1 MGFSILPTNIGGVSL
16 SSIGGPLASLLAPTN
31 QIQNLVFP
39 SDLGSNPAMG
49 HAVIISAHDYT
60 SKLGDDLK
68 GLINKTISDVTN
80 SDVSKFETLFNFGKT
95 TLETLGEAT
104 QAANYAPVEQKTP
117 LATVSLFMPETVN
130 MSYNSSYSE
139 VSITEELGLAGF
151 AGNAFSDASKFGL
164 KGAVTPYGIAAGAK
178 ALNKAS
184 QALGG
189 TGQIG
194 NLAAQGAGVFVNP
207 QMQLLYRGIG
217 LRTFQLEFTLT
228 PKSAAEAKVA
238 KDICDTLTF
247 YSLPGISGSQV
258 GGSGQFLTP
267 PQIFKVQFKFLGQNS
282 ITGKL
287 SSIINSALTTSGLGF
302 LTQSANPSGVISSAA
317 AAKTYTVGNCVL
329 EDVSVDYAPNGW
341 AAYNDGY
348 PVQTR
353 LTLQFKET
361 TMITKDAIKNQAV
374 QDNYN
379 NAQTAQI
386 YGTNNGS
393 EQTAMLNAQ
402 DAEFR

>member
-1 MGFSILPTNIGGVSL
+1 M
-16 SSIGGPLASLLAPTN
+16 
-31 QIQNLVFP
+31 
-39 SDLGSNPAMG
+39 
-49 HAVIISAHDYT
+49 
-60 SKLGDDLK
+60 
-68 GLINKTISDVTN
+68 
-80 SDVSKFETLFNFGKT
+80 
-95 TLETLGEAT
+95 
-104 QAANYAPVEQKTP
+104 
-117 LATVSLFMPETVN
+117 
-130 MSYNSSYSE
+130 
-139 VSITEELGLAGF
+139 
-151 AGNAFSDASKFGL
+151 
-164 KGAVTPYGIAAGAK
+164 
-178 ALNKAS
+178 
-184 QALGG
+184 
-189 TGQIG
+189 
-194 NLAAQGAGVFVNP
+194 
-207 QMQLLYRGIG
+207 
-217 LRTFQLEFTLT
+217 T

-287 SSIINSALTTSGLGF
+287 SNIINSALTTSGLGF